1 MMNSKTTNQPR
12 KGDNMTISQHVS
24 ASPDFVQLEQSNKIF
39 EHSKCSD
46 SYDPLIAAYDF
57 RWGLLFTK
65 PLSQIE
71 GMAIGVREDFL
82 KNAHNRFRGG
92 QPFAGNLCPDPA
104 SARVCF
110 WSLVA

>member
-24 ASPDFVQLEQSNKIF
+24 AEQLEQSKQIF
-39 EHSKCSD
+39 EHSN
-46 SYDPLIAAYDF
+46 SYDPLIAAYDW

-82 KNAHNRFRGG
+82 KHAHNRFYGG
-92 QPFAGNLCPDPA
+92 RPFAGNQCPDPA

-110 WSLVA
+110 WSLAE

>member
-1 MMNSKTTNQPR
+1 MTT
-12 KGDNMTISQHVS
+12 SQHVS
-24 ASPDFVQLEQSNKIF
+24 VENFEHSNPVF

-46 SYDPLIAAYDF
+46 SFDPLITAYDW

-82 KNAHNRFRGG
+82 KHAHNRFYGG
-92 QPFAGNLCPDPA
+92 RPFAGNQCPDPA

-110 WSLVA
+110 WSLAE

>member
-24 ASPDFVQLEQSNKIF
+24 AEQLEQSNQIF

-57 RWGLLFTK
+57 RWGLLVK
-65 PLSQIE
+65 PLSQVE
-71 GMAIGVREDFL
+71 GMATVSAKISSRRHMPGATL
-82 KNAHNRFRGG
+82 
-92 QPFAGNLCPDPA
+92 GNLCPA
-104 SARVCF
+104 IIRLECVSGRY
-110 WSLVA
+110 